1 MSSLFVVI
9 VTSSMLPVQVSLGLS
24 LCRNLYH
31 NDSTSTI
38 SIPTLQVVIRVM
50 IFSFLT
56 LVAFAEGVI
65 YIFDLSP
72 GPFADIIMAWL
83 PVFGVLIFGMQ
94 KDIFRTWIVW
104 TSRLVK
110 SPKKPYR
117 KDSTPSLTPDI
128 SVRSD

>member
-1 MSSLFVVI
+1 
-9 VTSSMLPVQVSLGLS
+9 MLPVQVSLGLS
-24 LCRNLYH
+24 LCRNLYD

-56 LVAFAEGVI
+56 LVSFTEGVI

-72 GPFADIIMAWL
+72 GPFVDIIMAWL

-94 KDIFRTWIVW
+94 KDIFRTWILW
-104 TSRLVK
+104 ANWLLK

-117 KDSTPSLTPDI
+117 KSSTPSLTPDN